1 MKLPNAS
8 KQILLSMLRNEI
20 NFEQEH
26 LEYTKTETKYF
37 YDLSDKNNPNTIEY
51 FESLNMHRDF
61 IRKSKKRIKQLA
73 KISKELKLSLKE

>member
-37 YDLSDKNNPNTIEY
+37 YDLSDKNNPNLICVCPAILVCY
-51 FESLNMHRDF
+51 FLYTFALVMVF
-61 IRKSKKRIKQLA
+61 V
-73 KISKELKLSLKE
+73 ISIFR